1 MKRKNQVDEIVTT
14 TKRLKIKE
22 NGEYIEKDCIG
33 LSELKNKM
41 LNMTDEMNNIQKI
54 FRTTRI
60 RFSREICNQIQ
71 KNNELKNKIE
81 EQNNKIEEQN
91 KRIEKLEKNLEDF
104 KKEILSK
111 NNYKNSP
118 YYLDYVN

>member
-1 MKRKNQVDEIVTT
+1 MKRKNQLDEIVGN

-22 NGEYIEKDCIG
+22 GEYVEKECIV
-33 LSELKNKM
+33 LSQLKNKM
-41 LNMTDEMNNIQKI
+41 LNMTDEMDNIQKI

-81 EQNNKIEEQN
+81 EQNKEIEEQN
-91 KRIEKLEKNLEDF
+91 KKIEKLEKKLEDF
-104 KKEILSK
+104 KKEILLK

>member
-1 MKRKNQVDEIVTT
+1 
-14 TKRLKIKE
+14 
-22 NGEYIEKDCIG
+22 
-33 LSELKNKM
+33 
-41 LNMTDEMNNIQKI
+41 MTDEMDNIQKI

-81 EQNNKIEEQN
+81 EQNK
-91 KRIEKLEKNLEDF
+91 KIEKLEKNLEDF
-104 KKEILSK
+104 KKEILLK

>member
-1 MKRKNQVDEIVTT
+1 MKRKNQLDEIVGN

-22 NGEYIEKDCIG
+22 GEYVEKECIV
-33 LSELKNKM
+33 LSQLKNKM
-41 LNMTDEMNNIQKI
+41 LNMTDEMDNIQKI

-81 EQNNKIEEQN
+81 EQNKEIEEQN
-91 KRIEKLEKNLEDF
+91 KKIEKLEKNLEDF
-104 KKEILSK
+104 KKEILLK

>member
-1 MKRKNQVDEIVTT
+1 MKRKNQLDEIVGN

-22 NGEYIEKDCIG
+22 GEYVEKECIV
-33 LSELKNKM
+33 LSQLKNKM
-41 LNMTDEMNNIQKI
+41 LNMTDEMDNIQKI

>member
-1 MKRKNQVDEIVTT
+1 MKRKNQLDEIVGT

-22 NGEYIEKDCIG
+22 GEYVEKECIV
-33 LSELKNKM
+33 LYQLKNKM
-41 LNMTDEMNNIQKI
+41 LNMTDEMDNIQKI

-81 EQNNKIEEQN
+81 EQNK
-91 KRIEKLEKNLEDF
+91 KIEKLEKNLEDF
-104 KKEILSK
+104 KKEILLK
-111 NNYKNSP
+111 NELKNSP

>member
-1 MKRKNQVDEIVTT
+1 MKRKNQLDEIVGN

-22 NGEYIEKDCIG
+22 GEYVEKECIV
-33 LSELKNKM
+33 LSQLKNKM

-81 EQNNKIEEQN
+81 EQNKEIEEQN
-91 KRIEKLEKNLEDF
+91 KKIEKLEKNLEDF
-104 KKEILSK
+104 KKEILLK

>member
-1 MKRKNQVDEIVTT
+1 MKRKNQLDEIVGN

-22 NGEYIEKDCIG
+22 GEYVEKECIV
-33 LSELKNKM
+33 LSQLKNKM
-41 LNMTDEMNNIQKI
+41 LNMTDEMDNIQKI

-81 EQNNKIEEQN
+81 EQNKEIEEQN
-91 KRIEKLEKNLEDF
+91 KKIEKLEKNLEDF

>member
-1 MKRKNQVDEIVTT
+1 MKRKNQLDEIVGN

-22 NGEYIEKDCIG
+22 GEYVEKEDIV
-33 LSELKNKM
+33 LSQLKNKM
-41 LNMTDEMNNIQKI
+41 LNMTDEMDNIQKI

-81 EQNNKIEEQN
+81 EQNKEIEEQN
-91 KRIEKLEKNLEDF
+91 KKIEKLEKNLEDF
-104 KKEILSK
+104 KKEILLK

>member
-1 MKRKNQVDEIVTT
+1 MKRKNQLDEIVGN

-22 NGEYIEKDCIG
+22 GEYVEKECIV
-33 LSELKNKM
+33 LSQLKNKM
-41 LNMTDEMNNIQKI
+41 LNMTDEMDNIQKI

-104 KKEILSK
+104 KKEILLKS
-111 NNYKNSP
+111 NYKNSP